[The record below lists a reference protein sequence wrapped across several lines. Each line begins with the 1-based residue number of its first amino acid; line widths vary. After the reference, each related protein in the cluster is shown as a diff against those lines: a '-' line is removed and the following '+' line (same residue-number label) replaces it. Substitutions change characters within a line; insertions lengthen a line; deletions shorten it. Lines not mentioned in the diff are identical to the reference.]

1 MQRNF
6 LQDYRSVVILLP
18 QTRNFTRKGGVIQF
32 LRFYRHFEG
41 EAVTD
46 REYPERPIVGV
57 GVVVLGPDGI
67 VLVRRGK
74 PPRQGS
80 WGLPGGAQERGET
93 VDEAA
98 VREVAE
104 ETGVKIDVLGLVDVV
119 DSVGRDNSGRI
130 QYHYTLIDL
139 LAVVVDGGL
148 NAGDDVDG
156 AGWFQENDLDRL
168 QLWSETRRV
177 INLAIEMHAALEPG
191 VGC

>member
-6 LQDYRSVVILLP
+6 VQDYRSVVILLP
-18 QTRNFTRKGGVIQF
+18 QTQNFTRKGDVIQF

-46 REYPERPIVGV
+46 REYPDRPIVGV

-67 VLVRRGK
+67 LLVRRGK

-104 ETGVKIDVLGLVDVV
+104 ETGLKIDVLGLVDVV
-119 DSVGRDNSGRI
+119 DSIDCDNSGRI

-148 NAGDDVDG
+148 NAGSDVDG
-156 AGWFQENDLDRL
+156 VGWFQENDLDRL

-177 INLAIEMHAALEPG
+177 INLAIEMKAALG
-191 VGC
+191 LDVG